1 MEEDNLPS
9 LKGTIDQDPVDDK
22 IGNVSLSQFSQKS
35 SKKPQTSVNRTR
47 DEAMDILQSDIEQ
60 DDTIKEATQAEE
72 DPGRNSP

>member
-60 DDTIKEATQAEE
+60 DDTIKEAT
-72 DPGRNSP
+72 